1 MLSLREAPAPA
12 DGWMRHQCVMR
23 ACRLRLP
30 GGAFG
35 CFRLLSHASFFSL
48 LVCYLPLAPPRAAL
62 AYAVEGH
69 GCWKWWTTI

>member
-1 MLSLREAPAPA
+1 MLSFREAPAPA

-30 GGAFG
+30 DAAFG
-35 CFRLLSHASFFSL
+35 CFRLLSRALYFFIASMLHAASL
-48 LVCYLPLAPPRAAL
+48 LRAAL

-69 GCWKWWTTI
+69 RLLHPQSV